1 MKDLTATIPD
11 VAPPISEDDRNCSPK
26 AGRRLLNPASVAW
39 LVSRE
44 MLGGVQ

>member
-11 VAPPISEDDRNCSPK
+11 AATPISEDDRNCSPK
-26 AGRRLLNPASVAW
+26 VGRQQPNPASIAW